1 MTFADGMVRRASVRQ
16 RATLGRRHK
25 ERAHSGLQQVANG
38 ITFRSD
44 GGRRGQPEPLAL
56 DRNLRVD
63 RERERPYIRPQGTD
77 M

>member
-38 ITFRSD
+38 ITFRDQMAVAAGNRS
-44 GGRRGQPEPLAL
+44 R
-56 DRNLRVD
+56 LRLI
-63 RERERPYIRPQGTD
+63 ET
-77 M
+77 